1 MTGVYG
7 WTDCSVDSNDNS
19 GCITNS
25 TSTASYGAGFAAAGG
40 GVYVAEYTDTAI
52 TVWFLTVSP
61 TPRLVSSRLGDGWLI
76 DREATCRAT

>member
-61 TPRLVSSRLGDGWLI
+61 SPRLASSRRWLA
-76 DREATCRAT
+76 D